1 MKNKKTSIAG
11 FIFAF
16 IYGLT
21 IAGFLFSLKQEI
33 DKGNE
38 TAQDRFAILTRE
50 TSQNLN
56 VNEIGTEA
64 FYDSFLESLG
74 NLSDIAGVQL
84 KYNNSLIFSYPADI
98 ANGIITRSKHAKLS
112 STNINTKDN
121 EMLTLS
127 AAIYKLK
134 PTVFQRNLKITFVII
149 LAATLI
155 CLSYIIY
162 LSLYDSSKKEKT
174 SSKKVDDKED
184 EEYDDDYDEEDE
196 EYDDDYD
203 EEDDFLDD
211 DNEEINHDEEI
222 KKDNELNEVAED
234 EKTENETYIIEE
246 QESNEN
252 PEQQESSVKE
262 SLKNNLSEEDNDS
275 ELFEDEDDINLE
287 EDDLTLGDDD
297 ISLDEDEELFTDED
311 NKADE
316 NIENE
321 EQNESDDENPYT
333 KIQISPAEY
342 SALQEAI
349 DETQAEL
356 EAETNFEEKEDS
368 DLFKDFDEESE
379 ELEKSKNQDDL
390 EKSEDYKNQDDSK
403 NSEQTQ
409 LTSMH
414 PKGLFSEKTG
424 FGWEAYMIT
433 RLDSELLRA
442 ASSEQD
448 LSLFTIR
455 IQDLTWFTDEGK
467 EIADFIKTVVN
478 FPDLIFE
485 YETDGCTAILPN
497 THIDQ
502 SLKTADD
509 LYTGI
514 TEILQQYGNS
524 NKIGIGISAKSLRM
538 ISGERLANESQE
550 ALRHAFQDETSP
562 IVAFKV
568 NPQKYRNYLA
578 AQAEDSQES

>member
-11 FIFAF
+11 FIFAL
-16 IYGLT
+16 IYVLT
-21 IAGFLFSLKQEI
+21 IAGLLFSLNQEI
-33 DKGNE
+33 TAGNE

-56 VNEIGTEA
+56 TNEVGSEA
-64 FYDSFLESLG
+64 FTDRFLESLG
-74 NLSDIAGVQL
+74 DLSDIAGVQL
-84 KYNNSLIFSYPADI
+84 KYNNNLIFSYPADI
-98 ANGIITRSKHAKLS
+98 ANGVITNSRHAKLS
-112 STNINTKDN
+112 STNINSKDN
-121 EMLTLS
+121 GTLTLS

-134 PTVFQRNLKITFVII
+134 PAVFRRNLKITFVVI
-149 LAATLI
+149 LATTLI
-155 CLSYIIY
+155 CLTCLIY
-162 LSLYDSSKKEKT
+162 ASLYNKDTEEEKEASENK
-174 SSKKVDDKED
+174 
-184 EEYDDDYDEEDE
+184 
-196 EYDDDYD
+196 
-203 EEDDFLDD
+203 
-211 DNEEINHDEEI
+211 EINAVKES
-222 KKDNELNEVAED
+222 
-234 EKTENETYIIEE
+234 ENPAQIEE
-246 QESNEN
+246 QEEEADIS
-252 PEQQESSVKE
+252 EQQTAEAEETIVDSYADSNTAKE
-262 SLKNNLSEEDNDS
+262 EFDDDDDDDFLFDDDDELSLD
-275 ELFEDEDDINLE
+275 DEDDITLE
-287 EDDLTLGDDD
+287 EDNQSKETVQNNTEKQELA
-297 ISLDEDEELFTDED
+297 EEPV
-311 NKADE
+311 
-316 NIENE
+316 NE
-321 EQNESDDENPYT
+321 EVVEEEDFIEEEPVEETEDFVEEEEEKSEQEDFSYS

-349 DETQAEL
+349 DKTQAEF
-356 EAETNFEEKEDS
+356 EAESIEDETEDIFKAFEEENEVESNEEQPLEEPKEEVQKS
-368 DLFKDFDEESE
+368 EENNAEDEEVS
-379 ELEKSKNQDDL
+379 
-390 EKSEDYKNQDDSK
+390 
-403 NSEQTQ
+403 

-467 EIADFIKTVVN
+467 EIADLIKSIVN

-524 NKIGIGISAKSLRM
+524 NRIGIGISAKSLRM

-550 ALRHAFQDETSP
+550 ALRHAFQDENSP

-568 NPQKYRNYLA
+568 NPQKYRNFLA
-578 AQAEDSQES
+578 AQAEDVTES